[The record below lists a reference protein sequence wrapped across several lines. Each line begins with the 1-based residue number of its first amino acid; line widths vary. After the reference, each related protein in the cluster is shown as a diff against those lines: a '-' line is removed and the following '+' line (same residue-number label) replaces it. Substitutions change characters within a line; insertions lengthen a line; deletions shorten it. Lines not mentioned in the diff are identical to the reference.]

1 MATPQAHI
9 NFSSNAATPF
19 TNVIVNDFVVYT
31 DTNTQNIH
39 LGVNQS

>member
-19 TNVIVNDFVVYT
+19 TNVIVNILDNVLITKCLSHV
-31 DTNTQNIH
+31 
-39 LGVNQS
+39 GASSK